1 MIGTCILLFSVTS
14 LADMPA
20 DVHAQHA
27 TADVTDQNK
36 KLMNQITEL
45 RAQVAKL
52 QAAVQQ
58 TGPTKTASGSSRRKM
73 SSGNAKAVAMMDDQ
87 GEMGSMAPGGN
98 GGTAPDAGSATGMMD
113 DQSEMGSM
121 TPGGNG
127 GTASS
132 TGGATSGCCVGEMGA
147 MTAGMARP
155 DGGMGGMNGPS
166 STIPGQLGTSH
177 LSHIGSTGFF
187 LDHPEH
193 ITLTADQKMTLTR
206 LKERT
211 FLDRAT
217 KQRRIDQAEQELYTL
232 TGAEPPDNDQI
243 QAKITEIEKLRADQ
257 RIAFIHAVREAA
269 QVLTDE
275 QQKALLGQLPPANP
289 CAPQATSPSMP
300 SGTPNAGAGMKDM

>member
-1 MIGTCILLFSVTS
+1 MRSHKELSTSGACCRAFAMIGTCILLFSVTS

-98 GGTAPDAGSATGMMD
+98 GGMS
-113 DQSEMGSM
+113 
-121 TPGGNG
+121 
-127 GTASS
+127 SS
-132 TGGATSGCCVGEMGA
+132 TGGAKGGCCVGEMGA

-275 QQKALLGQLPPANP
+275 QRKALLGQLPPANP